1 MVESADAAIPQVAP
15 QKRRGDAVHAA
26 GARDASRGVPASILI
41 GTIAVLVILVSLPR
55 FRAHALEANRT
66 DARVALNVLGTVVF
80 DPSWTG
86 ESGADGARGLLRVI
100 ESTPPLA
107 HRFPDAR
114 AAAESGQL
122 VHHGYRFDTG
132 MVRTGVTERPAL
144 VAWPD
149 EYGKSGD
156 VAYALA
162 SDGRLWGHLNGGL
175 WTAGDRGLVVADLSD
190 EGWVLLR
197 TARGD

>member
-1 MVESADAAIPQVAP
+1 MVESADAGIPQVALEK
-15 QKRRGDAVHAA
+15 QRADAVPVA

-41 GTIAVLVILVSLPR
+41 GTIALLVILVSLPR
-55 FRAHALEANRT
+55 FRAHALDANRA
-66 DARVALNVLGTVVF
+66 DARLALSVLGTVVF
-80 DPSWTG
+80 DPEWTG
-86 ESGADGARGLLRVI
+86 EAPGVRGLLGVI

-114 AAAESGQL
+114 PATDRGQL
-122 VHHGYRFDTG
+122 LHHGYRFDTG
-132 MVRTGVTERPAL
+132 LVLDGVKERPAL

-162 SDGRLWGHLNGGL
+162 ADGRLWGHLNGGL

-197 TARGD
+197 AARE

>member
-15 QKRRGDAVHAA
+15 EMQPGDAVPAA
-26 GARDASRGVPASILI
+26 GARDLSRGVPASILI

-55 FRAHALEANRT
+55 FRAHALDANRA

-80 DPSWTG
+80 DPEWTG
-86 ESGADGARGLLRVI
+86 EAPGTGARGLLGVI

-114 AAAESGQL
+114 RAADSGQL
-122 VHHGYRFDTG
+122 LHHGYRFDTG
-132 MVRTGVTERPAL
+132 MVLDGMRERPVL

-162 SDGRLWGHLNGGL
+162 ADGRLWGHLNGGL

-197 TARGD
+197 AARE